1 MILKKLATSPLTSQ
15 TMLKMGV
22 NESVWGHN
30 IVGGSRGGGRGKGGT
45 LCNNYLEG
53 FSHRFP
59 SSLDFH
65 CSVK

>member
-30 IVGGSRGGGRGKGGT
+30 IVGGSQGGGGGLRDEPYVTITWKG
-45 LCNNYLEG
+45 
-53 FSHRFP
+53 FP
-59 SSLDFH
+59 TVSQVL
-65 CSVK
+65 